1 MADLGAPE
9 FRQAPKWSKHESADG
24 VRVNSGPFVG
34 IVKANNDPTYSGKLQ
49 VYITELGGDPTDDK
63 SWRTVSYST
72 PFYGVTNHRDGDGYA
87 GSPHSYGMWFVPPD
101 IGVKVL
107 CTFVNGDPLRGYWFA
122 CIPEFPYAHMVPG
135 ISAPVDGSSPAPA
148 VDFYGDQSDPT
159 VFATPNKLKKLPH
172 DIQQKTWDT
181 QGLLKDPD
189 RGPGTSSSQRET
201 PSAVFGISTPGKPI
215 DANDPQPYPD
225 PDNPGGTAY
234 GVKGRKG
241 GHTFVMDDGDSKGNS
256 QMMRLR
262 TAAGH
267 MIMMNDSKDFIYV
280 INSKGTA
287 WVEISSQGD
296 INVYSG
302 SAINVSSQS
311 GISLETK
318 GDIKLHA
325 GDSEKGTGDIHIKA
339 ESNINLDAKNI
350 NLLASGITKVTGKM
364 GLHLKGKNTYLTGDM
379 CVQVKSDGHIDLK
392 GSCTTINTADATKAM
407 EATPAQAPSSMP
419 AKEPWTG
426 HKAAANPAAQPT
438 YGSNQGLP
446 SGSGKYGASSNYGS
460 GTNIQQYYGA
470 MTNNIPPTTYNSGP
484 QGSFSGQSSI
494 VSQYTPSYYVD
505 SGQNYSA
512 QSYLQNV
519 SYGSGAAF
527 DVTNLIGTN
536 NSATSSAKNSVGE
549 LQNNPGN
556 LQYATSDKYAV
567 GFCNNLAVYTKPENG
582 IAALMTLFDSYG
594 GTTYL
599 TNAQYCQKY
608 LQASSLT
615 DNNVVS
621 MARYIQNLTGINGNS
636 FVTLSDPATRI
647 AWASA
652 VIGFVQ
658 GRVIYTYDQVV
669 AGCAISLGLDPST
682 FAQKAQAQT
691 TAWQNNNGVGQTNNY
706 VNVNPNSGFINPAN
720 SSNGILS
727 GNSPLTQIAN
737 RVINNV
743 LNNVVGTVSNAI
755 GTSVGQAISGASSV
769 ANTSGVNLGLA
780 TGGQAYTSYIGQSVG
795 SGQCVALVQA
805 ASNCGTTSTWQPGTS
820 VTSGTLQPGTV
831 IATFGSN
838 GTYQNIPGQS
848 HAAIFLG
855 YNYDSNGNITG
866 IQVQDQWAGHPC
878 GVRTIPYGQGTAESG
893 ENFCA
898 VTKDGSTP
906 VTVNGAPQTITQDQ
920 VNTADSTNAAQNTV
934 ATANEGDKAIS
945 SGSDDSRNL
954 TNTPLNNG
962 GGSGSSFIGTP
973 ATNTDATNTAPGESY
988 YDPRTGQVITLSQ
1001 SGDGSVV
1008 QATDTSYLYTKSS
1021 DQPTSVDTAYA
1032 SVGRQ
1037 NQPVVIDTPYQSV
1050 GRQNVPV
1057 VIDTAYSS
1065 VGRQNQP
1072 VVFDT
1077 PYTSQTV
1084 TSLQQNDASISG
1096 NYVPTPPS
1104 NPDVISANA
1113 PTNSLNAGNA
1123 TYTPYTSQTL
1133 NAVEDRGSID
1143 YSIQQGNQYTSQT
1156 LNATQGNNPDLTGPS
1171 GTQTTNTQ
1179 TLNAYAGNDTSVNG
1193 PNGAPQ
1199 GNPGDLATGGTAAV
1213 TGPTLSPG
1221 AGAATSGG
1229 GQATPQGSAATGQG
1243 AASC

>member
-72 PFYGVTNHRDGDGYA
+72 PFYGVTNHRDGGDYT

-135 ISAPVDGSSPAPA
+135 LSAPVDGSSPAPA
-148 VDFYGDQSDPT
+148 VDFYGDTSDPT

-172 DIQQKTWDT
+172 DAQQKIWDK

-189 RGPGTSSSQRET
+189 RGPGTSSSMRET
-201 PSAVFGISTPGKPI
+201 PSSVFGISTPGKPL
-215 DANDPQPYPD
+215 DASDPQPYPD

-241 GHTFVMDDGDSKGNS
+241 GHTFVMDDGDSQGNN

-262 TAAGH
+262 TSAGH

-302 SAINVSSQS
+302 SAVNVSSQS

-325 GDSEKGTGDIHIKA
+325 GDSSKGTGDIHIKA

-350 NLLASGITKVTGKM
+350 NILASGTAKVTGKM

-407 EATPAQAPSSMP
+407 DATPAQTPSSMP

-438 YGSNQGLP
+438 FGSTQGLP
-446 SGSGKYGASSNYGS
+446 SGSAGKYGATSNYGS
-460 GTNIQQYYGA
+460 GTNIQQYYGP

-484 QGSFSGQSSI
+484 QGSFAGQSSTAAQYIPSYYIDSGQS
-494 VSQYTPSYYVD
+494 YTI
-505 SGQNYSA
+505 
-512 QSYLQNV
+512 QSVIQNV

-527 DVTNLIGTN
+527 DVSNLGISG
-536 NSATSSAKNSVGE
+536 SQTSGYSIGE

-556 LQYATSDKYAV
+556 LQYSTGDRYAI
-567 GFCNNLAVYTKPENG
+567 GFSNNLAVYAKPEDG
-582 IAALMTLFDSYG
+582 IAALSILFDSYV
-594 GTTYL
+594 GTQYL
-599 TNAQYCQKY
+599 TSVQYCQKY
-608 LQASSLT
+608 LQAAAIT
-615 DNNVVS
+615 DNNVIS
-621 MARYIQNLTGINGNS
+621 MARYIQNLTGINSNS
-636 FVTLSDPATRI
+636 FVTLTDPTTRI
-647 AWASA
+647 AWISA

-658 GRVIYTYDQVV
+658 GRVIYTYNQVV
-669 AGCAISLGLDPST
+669 AGCAQSLGISTTT
-682 FAQKAQAQT
+682 FAQAAQSRT
-691 TAWQNNNGVGQTNNY
+691 TPWQNNNGISPTNNF
-706 VNVNPNSGFINPAN
+706 VNLSPNSGFINPA
-720 SSNGILS
+720 SSSSGILS

-743 LNNVVGTVSNAI
+743 INNVVGAVSYEVGTAIGRTVSGVS
-755 GTSVGQAISGASSV
+755 GTNNS
-769 ANTSGVNLGLA
+769 TGVNLGLA
-780 TGGQAYTSYIGQSVG
+780 AGGQAYTSYLGQSVG

-805 ASNCGTTSTWQPGTS
+805 ASNVGQTSTWVTGTS
-820 VTSGTLQPGTV
+820 VTSGSLQPGTV
-831 IATFGSN
+831 IATFGSD
-838 GTYQNIPGQS
+838 GQYQNIPGQS

-855 YNYDSNGNITG
+855 YQKDASGNITG
-866 IQVQDQWAGHPC
+866 IQVQDQWSGHAC
-878 GVRTIPYGQGTAESG
+878 GVRTIAFGQGTAESG
-893 ENFCA
+893 ENFKV
-898 VTKDGSTP
+898 VTNDGSTP

-920 VNTADSTNAAQNTV
+920 VNTLQGTAATAAETVSIDTVDKVSTNT
-934 ATANEGDKAIS
+934 S
-945 SGSDDSRNL
+945 DSRNL

-973 ATNTDATNTAPGESY
+973 PTNTNSVNTPPGQSY
-988 YDPRTGQVITLSQ
+988 YDPRTGQVVTVAQ

-1008 QATDTSYLYTKSS
+1008 QTTEPAGPTPSALQQVQTNYSPTSYTSQTLNGAGVSDVQYTSQTLNATGVS
-1021 DQPTSVDTAYA
+1021 DVQ
-1032 SVGRQ
+1032 
-1037 NQPVVIDTPYQSV
+1037 
-1050 GRQNVPV
+1050 
-1057 VIDTAYSS
+1057 
-1065 VGRQNQP
+1065 
-1072 VVFDT
+1072 
-1077 PYTSQTV
+1077 YTSQTV
-1084 TSLQQNDASISG
+1084 TSLQQNDTNING
-1096 NYVPTPPS
+1096 NYVPLPPT
-1104 NPDVISANA
+1104 NPSTISANS
-1113 PTNSLNAGNA
+1113 PTSAQNEYNYNPTL
-1123 TYTPYTSQTL
+1123 YTSQTL

-1143 YSIQQGNQYTSQT
+1143 YTSQ
-1156 LNATQGNNPDLTGPS
+1156 QPIQTGP
-1171 GTQTTNTQ
+1171 GTTGYNASSSQNTSDFPPFGSAQPTSELNSYNYNGSDNPPPPTDNSYLYTPKDTT
-1179 TLNAYAGNDTSVNG
+1179 
-1193 PNGAPQ
+1193 
-1199 GNPGDLATGGTAAV
+1199 V
-1213 TGPTLSPG
+1213 TGQQNPPG
-1221 AGAATSGG
+1221 TGSATSGG
-1229 GQATPQGSAATGQG
+1229 GQSTPQGAAATGQG